1 MRVVVVVLAAA
12 FTLML
17 ALPAVAETKETT
29 VEAEGMYCI
38 NCEARVESALGGL
51 KGVQSVTADH
61 DSETAKVVYD
71 PAKVAPED
79 MVATIDNQTAY
90 SGGTPGQ
97 EAGDSDGAQGSSG
110 SSGEASG
117 DTGDSGD
124 SGDSGVAQADFQ
136 AAGTSSGQEGAS
148 ILPTASLIIAG
159 AAVLLLVLAG
169 GAWLAMRR

>member
-117 DTGDSGD
+117 D

-136 AAGTSSGQEGAS
+136 AAGASSGQEGAS

>member
-117 DTGDSGD
+117 D

-136 AAGTSSGQEGAS
+136 AAGTSSGREGAS

>member
-117 DTGDSGD
+117 DTGE

-136 AAGTSSGQEGAS
+136 AAGASSGQEGAS

>member
-117 DTGDSGD
+117 DTGE

-136 AAGTSSGQEGAS
+136 AAGASSGQEGAS

-169 GAWLAMRR
+169 GAWLAVRR

>member
-117 DTGDSGD
+117 DTGE

-159 AAVLLLVLAG
+159 VAVLLLVLAG

>member
-117 DTGDSGD
+117 D

>member
-97 EAGDSDGAQGSSG
+97 EAGDSDGAQGLSG
-110 SSGEASG
+110 SSDEA
-117 DTGDSGD
+117 SGD

-136 AAGTSSGQEGAS
+136 AAGASSGQEGAS

>member
-97 EAGDSDGAQGSSG
+97 EAGDSDGAQNSSG
-110 SSGEASG
+110 SSGEAS
-117 DTGDSGD
+117 GDSGD

>member
-17 ALPAVAETKETT
+17 ALPAVAETKEAT

-110 SSGEASG
+110 SSDEA
-117 DTGDSGD
+117 SGD

-136 AAGTSSGQEGAS
+136 TAGTSSRQEGAS

>member
-110 SSGEASG
+110 SSDEA
-117 DTGDSGD
+117 SGD

-136 AAGTSSGQEGAS
+136 AAGASSGREGAS

>member
-61 DSETAKVVYD
+61 GSETAKVVYD

-110 SSGEASG
+110 SSGEAS
-117 DTGDSGD
+117 GDSGD

>member
-124 SGDSGVAQADFQ
+124 SGVAQADFQ

>member
-1 MRVVVVVLAAA
+1 MRVMVVVLAAA

-110 SSGEASG
+110 SSDEA
-117 DTGDSGD
+117 SGD

>member
-117 DTGDSGD
+117 DSGD

-136 AAGTSSGQEGAS
+136 AAGTSSGQKGAS

>member
-117 DTGDSGD
+117 DSGD